1 MKKTIILTSLLVL
14 AACKKDETIA
24 NSQAANT
31 DSVTV
36 SQNKPVDS
44 SSVTAFRLGTFGFPP
59 EAEGCSCYF
68 SENREELENQNYI
81 YVDDYGNNAFLKING
96 KQVKIKMNEGDFDP
110 DNFSKTISNDDYTV
124 KINGKKV
131 NELEEVM
138 MFQGTM
144 TVENKNGES
153 VTTPIYGECGC

>member
-24 NSQAANT
+24 NSQAINT

-36 SQNKPVDS
+36 SQNKPVA

-81 YVDDYGNNAFLKING
+81 YVDDYGNNAFLKINR